1 MSVTEIRIEKS
12 NEQRK
17 KEYPNNGSHN
27 ISSIQD
33 LLGVSYKLF
42 LHISEFNIDV
52 YLHAFILK
60 QYFLEKIP
68 HSIIALPGQS

>member
-27 ISSIQD
+27 MSSIQD
-33 LLGVSYKLF
+33 LHGVVIQT
-42 LHISEFNIDV
+42 ISENF
-52 YLHAFILK
+52 
-60 QYFLEKIP
+60 
-68 HSIIALPGQS
+68 